1 MDRIRHNVLDKV
13 KEQPWLRR
21 LLFKFCYDYKLEQ
34 VKQGYDTPLINRY
47 GQVVRMWSCLGL

>member
-13 KEQPWLRR
+13 KEGSWFKR
-21 LLFKFCYDYKLEQ
+21 LLFKFCYSYKVEQ

-47 GQVVRMWSCLGL
+47 TTVRHY